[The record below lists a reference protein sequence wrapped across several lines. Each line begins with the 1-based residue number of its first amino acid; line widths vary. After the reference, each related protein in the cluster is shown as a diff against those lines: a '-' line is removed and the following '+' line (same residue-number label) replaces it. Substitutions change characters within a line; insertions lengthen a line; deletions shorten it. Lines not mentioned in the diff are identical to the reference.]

1 MKKVICIL
9 ALASICIAVVPGLSW
24 RVAAAGVVPP
34 LVQMHRRG
42 TAHPVAFQWT
52 AALDRSTGIATST
65 ETSVLRGLQNSNN
78 ANKMFEQWVKMLF
91 GSYPTWLVKSS
102 VSFGLLR
109 AVPFYE
115 ENDRKVVV
123 GTSIEDALF
132 RVSLLTFG
140 LPQFSKITRNPSRAT
155 TTTAEK
161 LNKSDETWNP
171 STAKITE
178 YRVDIPVIG
187 GLMAYSKKNPNMPR
201 GSLRFSLEQECT
213 PNNTT
218 TENNTAAHDIRMVTS
233 ITNGYHP
240 SISGPAPVGFVR
252 YCTYKST
259 QSLVHAYV
267 MWRFHKRCASEK

>member
-1 MKKVICIL
+1 M
-9 ALASICIAVVPGLSW
+9 SW

-42 TAHPVAFQWT
+42 AHSAAFQWT

-65 ETSVLRGLQNSNN
+65 ETSVLRGLQNGKN
-78 ANKMFEQWVKMLF
+78 ANKMFEQWVKILF
-91 GSYPTWLVKSS
+91 GSYPTWLAESS

-115 ENDRKVVV
+115 GNDRKVVV

-161 LNKSDETWNP
+161 LKSDKACNP

-187 GLMAYSKKNPNMPR
+187 GVMAYSKKNPNMPR
-201 GSLRFSLEQECT
+201 GSLRFSLEKECT
-213 PNNTT
+213 PNTT
-218 TENNTAAHDIRMVTS
+218 TTQNNTAAHDIRMVTS

-252 YCTYKST
+252 YSTYKST

-267 MWRFHKRCASEK
+267 MW